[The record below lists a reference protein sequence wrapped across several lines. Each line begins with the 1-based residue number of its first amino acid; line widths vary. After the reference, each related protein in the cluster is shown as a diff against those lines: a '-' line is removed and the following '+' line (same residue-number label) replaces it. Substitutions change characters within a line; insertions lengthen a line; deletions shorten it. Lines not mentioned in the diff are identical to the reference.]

1 MSVRKVTLPDTWPRP
16 DPTVRE
22 RPFELLARRPARRQ
36 RSFLPLLFRW
46 PLFVSGFAVPARRC
60 AVQGRAWSL
69 HTVASIA
76 AVASANPQVAVQETA
91 GPPRRPARR
100 STAPA

>member
-1 MSVRKVTLPDTWPRP
+1 MSVRKVTVPDTRRRP
-16 DPTVRE
+16 DPPVQE
-22 RPFELLARRPARRQ
+22 RHFELPARPARRQ

-60 AVQGRAWSL
+60 AVQGRAWSP
-69 HTVASIA
+69 HTVALIA
-76 AVASANPQVAVQETA
+76 VVAFANPQVAVQETA
-91 GPPRRPARR
+91 GPARRPARR